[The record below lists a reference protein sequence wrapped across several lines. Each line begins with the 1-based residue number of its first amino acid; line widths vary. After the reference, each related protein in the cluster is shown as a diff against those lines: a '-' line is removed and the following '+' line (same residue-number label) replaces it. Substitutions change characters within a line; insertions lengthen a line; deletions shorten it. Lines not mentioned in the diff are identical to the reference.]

1 MTKKLIKA
9 YVLVI
14 LVFVSGFAIAK
25 NPISGKYILV
35 IDLQEKWIKQMML
48 PAESKLLIESVNSVI
63 GNADTEKVI
72 YIESVAANLRLNF
85 NGISVG
91 FPEGLQL
98 DDRLLIVNSNK
109 MVKNKPD
116 SFSSEQLRAFIKTH
130 QAPEFVVVGLLAEHC
145 VLETLLGGL
154 KLGYKMAII
163 PEAIAGKST
172 KLKTKALEISKQKG
186 VKVILLHSILNQ
198 TENYG
203 NQLFY

>member
-1 MTKKLIKA
+1 MTKYLIKSH
-9 YVLVI
+9 VLVALI
-14 LVFVSGFAIAK
+14 FVSVFAVAES
-25 NPISGKYILV
+25 PLSGKYILV
-35 IDLQEKWIKQMML
+35 IDLQEIWTKQMIS
-48 PAESKLLIESVNSVI
+48 PAESKLLIENVNSVI
-63 GNADTEKVI
+63 SNADTEKVI

-98 DDRLLIVNSNK
+98 DNRLLIVNSNK

-130 QAPEFVVVGLLAEHC
+130 QASEFVVIGLLAEHC

-163 PEAIAGKST
+163 PEAIAGNSAES
-172 KLKTKALEISKQKG
+172 KTKALETSKQKG
-186 VKVILLHSILNQ
+186 VEVILIHSI
-198 TENYG
+198 
-203 NQLFY
+203 